1 MICGLERWLADM
13 KVALPCKA
21 ETIDE
26 FLSEPTEGTVET
38 LRNYPG
44 DILVAGAGGK
54 MGGTMSLMLARAA
67 AAAGGRRRV
76 LAVSRFSDVA
86 SRDLLERHGVQTES
100 VDLLDREAVASL
112 PDFPLVFFLAGQK
125 FGTSG
130 RPELTWAMNTVVPA
144 NVAERWKQSR
154 IVAFSTGCVYSL
166 VPPESGGSGEADRT
180 EPPGEY
186 AHSCLGREGVFRF
199 YSQRYGTPV
208 ALVRLNYSVEFRYG
222 VLMDLAQ
229 RILRGEPV
237 DVSTGWV
244 NVIWQ
249 RDACAYAIRCLDA
262 CGSPARAVNVT
273 GEGMLPVREL
283 AAALARRLRKS
294 VHFTGTEQ
302 PKAWLNNAGWSHER
316 WGVPPTSLDDMLDW
330 TAAWATE
337 GGRTLGKPTH
347 FESSDGRF

>member
-1 MICGLERWLADM
+1 M
-13 KVALPCKA
+13 KVELPCDA
-21 ETIDE
+21 ESIDD
-26 FLSEPTEGTVET
+26 FLSRPTEGAVET
-38 LRNYPG
+38 LRKHPG

-67 AAAGGRRRV
+67 AEAGGQRRV
-76 LAVSRFSDVA
+76 LAVSRFSDA
-86 SRDLLERHGVQTES
+86 GSRDLLERHGVQTES
-100 VDLLDREAVASL
+100 VDLLDREAVARL

-125 FGTSG
+125 FGTRG

-144 NVAERWKQSR
+144 NVAERWKHAR
-154 IVAFSTGCVYSL
+154 IVAFSTGCVYSWAT
-166 VPPESGGSGEADRT
+166 PESGGSREDDAT

-199 YSQRYGTPV
+199 HAQRYGTPV
-208 ALVRLNYSVEFRYG
+208 ALVRLNYAVEFRYG

-237 DVSTGWV
+237 DVSIGWV

-249 RDACAYAIRCLDA
+249 RDACAYAIRCLEA
-262 CGSPARAVNVT
+262 CASPAQPVNVT
-273 GEGMLPVREL
+273 GAGILPVREL
-283 AAALARRLRKS
+283 AVALARRMRKS

-302 PKAWLNNAGWSHER
+302 PKAWLNNARWSHER
-316 WGVPPTSLDDMLDW
+316 WGAPPTALDDMLDW